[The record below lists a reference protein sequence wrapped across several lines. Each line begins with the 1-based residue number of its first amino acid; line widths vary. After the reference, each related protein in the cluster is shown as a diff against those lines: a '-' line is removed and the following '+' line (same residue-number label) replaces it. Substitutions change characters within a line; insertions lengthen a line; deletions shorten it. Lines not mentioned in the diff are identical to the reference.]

1 MLCLVLF
8 GLSVWFIDVEPVQK
22 RIESVR
28 KPSDSSAIASNHVSI
43 PSALLVEGQNIQA
56 IGMIPCAELDEILD
70 CLELGTI
77 CAPILLL
84 SENLKLGAAD
94 LSPARSDPLSDVI
107 GGSWWIF
114 IHGTSLI
121 LCRTSK
127 STQPYQRERA
137 LIAGLRLKLRKIM

>member
-1 MLCLVLF
+1 M
-8 GLSVWFIDVEPVQK
+8 DVEPVQK

-43 PSALLVEGQNIQA
+43 ASALLVEGKNIQA

-84 SENLKLGAAD
+84 SENLELGAAD
-94 LSPARSDPLSDVI
+94 LSPARSDPLSDLI

-121 LCRTSK
+121 LCRTSRP
-127 STQPYQRERA
+127 STAGMEA
-137 LIAGLRLKLRKIM
+137 LIQRRTLPAVGCAVLLASLFSIEKC